1 MKKLYSKSKL
11 LAVLSALLIASAM
24 VSCEPKGSNGTNPT
38 GQTTDY
44 PEENYLN
51 YVRIVSEVL
60 EQDAFRVY
68 AYWQGTNKLTGE
80 EQTRLNEEE
89 CCPGIIASGY
99 RVYLEQPE
107 SGATI
112 YGSQKNVI
120 NQIIQGCID
129 IATEVADAKIGE
141 PYDAGDVYGVES
153 WYSFNSFTDY
163 EDNIISIENSLLGGP
178 EDMRDEK
185 LSICSLV
192 ASKSEDGKANADNV
206 KNLIAQAREQLS
218 SFTEPFRDIVLR
230 KANGA
235 STPAIDEVRTTI
247 QDLRDAMDEMKQFV
261 PDNESGA
268 QDIINHYV
276 QHTVIDIY
284 KDLYDEAG
292 KLKDLVTAYS
302 ENPTQENLNAV
313 CSQWKT
319 TRVPWELSEAFLY
332 GPVANYQIDPHL
344 DSWPLSQLN
353 INAIMSSNLDWANED
368 GSSFGSN
375 TIGFHTLEYLSFKD
389 GAPRVITDLFAKD
402 GYVTIENTG
411 SY

>member
-24 VSCEPKGSNGTNPT
+24 VSCEPKDTDGTNPT

-68 AYWQGTNKLTGE
+68 AYWQGTNNLTGE

-178 EDMRDEK
+178 ED
-185 LSICSLV
+185 I
-192 ASKSEDGKANADNV
+192 
-206 KNLIAQAREQLS
+206 S

-247 QDLRDAMDEMKQFV
+247 QNLSAAMDEMKQFV
-261 PDNESGA
+261 PDDESGA
-268 QDIINHYV
+268 QEIIDHYV